1 MSAPNIVGVSTITA
15 KTNGLAVTT
24 SATAIVSNAS
34 SSNKV
39 VKVNTLIVGNITAS
53 AATITVDV
61 YKNQST
67 VFRIADGISV
77 PADSTIIILDKA
89 SSIYLEENDSLRC
102 TAGGNS
108 ALEAIVSYEEIS

>member
-39 VKVNTLIVGNITAS
+39 VKVNTLIVGNITS
-53 AATITVDV
+53 STATITVDV
-61 YKNQST
+61 YKNQAS

-77 PADSTIIILDKA
+77 PADSTIIVLDKA

-108 ALEAIVSYEEIS
+108 TLEAIVSYEEIS